1 MHGQEALGEV
11 GQLAFTALR
20 GGGPGPRSLEEE
32 VKQRHVRRREE
43 RPAREPR
50 VCARWCRRPG
60 QRVPGGLQG
69 AFPGAQL
76 EPLWVFH
83 VMDEQLFFL
92 PFFLLLPS
100 AGTGGPPP
108 LTPRGPSHDICQPP

>member
-1 MHGQEALGEV
+1 MG
-11 GQLAFTALR
+11 
-20 GGGPGPRSLEEE
+20 
-32 VKQRHVRRREE
+32 EE

-50 VCARWCRRPG
+50 VCALVQEARAAGPWGP
-60 QRVPGGLQG
+60 QG
-69 AFPGAQL
+69 AVPGAQL

-108 LTPRGPSHDICQPP
+108 LTPCGPSHDICQPQ